1 MKEMIKETS
10 QKGRIG
16 FFLLILLIM
25 ACLGD
30 VVNPI
35 AQKLL
40 LPVPVTIQR
49 TDQTAGRNVTI
60 LYEEYEHNPDELFLE
75 LKEENDAESHAWKY
89 TKGDLG
95 KSWTM
100 LSDTPGSTALTITTK
115 RSPRK
120 YLTLLCNRGGG
131 IVQIQAGE
139 KVITVDCY
147 KDQEKSEICRVYL
160 FEHDRR
166 LILVKIAIYS
176 VVFLLVFV
184 GALILADLFLNKTSM
199 SDFFLAPPKKAD
211 IAGCFA
217 ILFGIAVYQ
226 YKVEG
231 IPNYLKVG
239 DEAGYWKTTLFQN
252 GKLDLDFLAA
262 QFSPRGYW
270 CYVPQTIAKEIG
282 ERIGIDPS
290 ILWMLMVTFS
300 WSILIMA
307 FFPKLYQRMTQKQAR
322 RLQVIPF
329 VIILLTTWRQLLT
342 CVLMDAYGMMAFWFF
357 LYGLFQF
364 LEDKKAVTAVWT
376 GISASVA
383 CSFRSAYF
391 VGIIGFVVYA
401 LILLWKE
408 KKETHKKAVIGM
420 LAGAAAFVIICLPQL
435 AINLHRDH
443 AGLLAHDN
451 PHAYYDRYVTL
462 WSSDWA
468 LANGNIAYPLLATD
482 DQMRTMK
489 NKSYNNETPLSLEQL
504 LDIYMESPVET
515 LMLIA
520 KKLVIG
526 FDQKTNIAHPGDGAV
541 PWRETVGMIFSL
553 WNYFVLFSGMYA
565 FCKNKE
571 IVAKEKWMAGLVFVL
586 TVLPQTFM
594 KIEWRYV
601 MIGYFLIY
609 YFFAFYFVGP
619 LLQER
624 KKRRTLL
631 MQTDYLMK
639 LSIFM
644 FVCLTLS
651 FLFLA

>member
-1 MKEMIKETS
+1 
-10 QKGRIG
+10 
-16 FFLLILLIM
+16 
-25 ACLGD
+25 
-30 VVNPI
+30 
-35 AQKLL
+35 
-40 LPVPVTIQR
+40 
-49 TDQTAGRNVTI
+49 
-60 LYEEYEHNPDELFLE
+60 
-75 LKEENDAESHAWKY
+75 
-89 TKGDLG
+89 
-95 KSWTM
+95 
-100 LSDTPGSTALTITTK
+100 
-115 RSPRK
+115 
-120 YLTLLCNRGGG
+120 
-131 IVQIQAGE
+131 
-139 KVITVDCY
+139 
-147 KDQEKSEICRVYL
+147 
-160 FEHDRR
+160 
-166 LILVKIAIYS
+166 
-176 VVFLLVFV
+176 
-184 GALILADLFLNKTSM
+184 
-199 SDFFLAPPKKAD
+199 
-211 IAGCFA
+211 
-217 ILFGIAVYQ
+217 
-226 YKVEG
+226 
-231 IPNYLKVG
+231 
-239 DEAGYWKTTLFQN
+239 
-252 GKLDLDFLAA
+252 
-262 QFSPRGYW
+262 
-270 CYVPQTIAKEIG
+270 
-282 ERIGIDPS
+282 
-290 ILWMLMVTFS
+290 
-300 WSILIMA
+300 
-307 FFPKLYQRMTQKQAR
+307 
-322 RLQVIPF
+322 
-329 VIILLTTWRQLLT
+329 
-342 CVLMDAYGMMAFWFF
+342 
-357 LYGLFQF
+357 
-364 LEDKKAVTAVWT
+364 
-376 GISASVA
+376 
-383 CSFRSAYF
+383 
-391 VGIIGFVVYA
+391 
-401 LILLWKE
+401 
-408 KKETHKKAVIGM
+408 
-420 LAGAAAFVIICLPQL
+420 
-435 AINLHRDH
+435 
-443 AGLLAHDN
+443 
-451 PHAYYDRYVTL
+451 L